1 MLWEKVKERRKTRPV
16 KVGKVII
23 GGASPVVVQ
32 GMTKTP
38 TENISAT
45 LRQIIELEE
54 AGARIVRIA
63 LPYMR
68 AVKALS
74 KIRKKVKLALA
85 ADVHFNPELAIA
97 AIREGIDKVRINPG
111 NIGKEGILRIAEAAK
126 ERGIPLRV
134 GVNSGSLKENFLRE
148 PTQNRGRNPTQK
160 VAQAMVRSALET
172 VRLLEEE
179 SFKDIVVSLKSP
191 HVPAT
196 VLSCQLISQKV
207 PYPLHLGITAAGPP
221 PQGII
226 RSTSG
231 IAILLAQ
238 GIGDTIR
245 VSLTSDPVQEVKTA
259 YHILQSLDFIKDRPT
274 LISCP
279 TCGRCQID
287 LTPVVNQV
295 ASRIEELKFP
305 LTVAVMGC
313 EVNGPGEARE
323 ADIGIACGKKE
334 ALLFKKGKIF
344 AKVEEKNLAGAL
356 LREITRWVQEEG
368 RGKE

>member
-1 MLWEKVKERRKTRPV
+1 MPWGKLKERRKTRPV

-32 GMTKTP
+32 GMTKTS

-45 LRQIIELEE
+45 LRQIMELEE

-63 LPYMR
+63 LPHMR
-68 AVKALS
+68 AVKALP

-85 ADVHFNPELAIA
+85 GDVHFNPQLAIA
-97 AIREGIDKVRINPG
+97 AMREGIDKIRINPG
-111 NIGKEGILRIAEAAK
+111 NMGEEGILRIAEEAK
-126 ERGIPLRV
+126 ASGIPLRV
-134 GVNSGSLKENFLRE
+134 GVNSGSLKENFLSKLAK
-148 PTQNRGRNPTQK
+148 NRRRNPTQE

-172 VRLLEEE
+172 LRLLEEDN
-179 SFKDIVVSLKSP
+179 FQDIIVSLKSP
-191 HVPAT
+191 HISTT
-196 VLSCQLISQKV
+196 VLSCQLISEKI
-207 PYPLHLGITAAGPP
+207 PYALHLGITAAGPP

-226 RSTSG
+226 RSASG

-245 VSLTSDPVQEVKTA
+245 VSLTGDPVQEVKTA
-259 YHILQSLDFIKDRPT
+259 YQILRSLDFIKDRPT

-287 LTPVVNQV
+287 LTSVVNQV
-295 ASRIEELKFP
+295 ASRIEEAKSP

-323 ADIGIACGKKE
+323 ADIGIACGKKG
-334 ALLFKKGKIF
+334 ALLFKKGKVF
-344 AKVEEKNLAGAL
+344 GKVEDKDLADVL
-356 LREITRWVQEEG
+356 LREVTRWAREEG